1 MHPARSLLHSRV
13 SRELGWC
20 ETVMLGTIVLLA
32 FSALAR
38 GSGASCQQ
46 PIRPVFSA
54 PLLTSRHAGA
64 RTVNH
69 THGQYLLLAGA
80 PAETDEA
87 LLRPAIDSASSWS
100 GEDTDLVAETFA
112 SEDWIV
118 TVYCQKA
125 PDVVLGSIKL
135 QARLDAAPQQ
145 PWEAV
150 TALEDG
156 ALVAT
161 DDTSFYIFG
170 WNDIVPCLPQL
181 ICSTFRSAH
190 YYEKETHISKFI
202 ALVAVGT
209 IALTSVTF
217 ICLTILRQPC
227 WSESLYD
234 DHYWESSIDLEK
246 LDSSHHLR
254 ANARAAT
261 SSVDQGTEASVQAI
275 ARLQDPRFAQEAAQ
289 AVATATLPAPAV
301 GLESSTVT
309 DGAVWRTRAALR
321 LGTPDGSSSDDS
333 DESFDSARDVQMII
347 HSRMV

>member
-1 MHPARSLLHSRV
+1 
-13 SRELGWC
+13 
-20 ETVMLGTIVLLA
+20 MLMLVLLT
-32 FSALAR
+32 FSALGK
-38 GSGASCQQ
+38 GSGAMCQQ

-69 THGQYLLLAGA
+69 THGQYLLLAG
-80 PAETDEA
+80 PTTDTD
-87 LLRPAIDSASSWS
+87 LPRPATDSASSWS
-100 GEDTDLVAETFA
+100 GEDTDLATEAVA
-112 SEDWIV
+112 SEEWIV

-125 PDVVLGSIKL
+125 PDVALGSIKL
-135 QARLDAAPQQ
+135 QARLNAVPQQ

-150 TALEDG
+150 TALEGG

-190 YYEKETHISKFI
+190 YYENETHISKFI

-234 DHYWESSIDLEK
+234 DHYWESSIDLGK
-246 LDSSHHLR
+246 LDSSHNLR
-254 ANARAAT
+254 TNAAAAT
-261 SSVDQGTEASVQAI
+261 SSVDKGIEASVQAI
-275 ARLQDPRFAQEAAQ
+275 ARLQDPLYAQKVAQ
-289 AVATATLPAPAV
+289 ASPTLRAPAV
-301 GLESSTVT
+301 VLERSSAT
-309 DGAVWRTRAALR
+309 DGVVWLTRAALR
-321 LGTPDGSSSDDS
+321 LGTPDDSCSDDS
-333 DESFDSARDVQMII
+333 DASFDSARDVQMSI